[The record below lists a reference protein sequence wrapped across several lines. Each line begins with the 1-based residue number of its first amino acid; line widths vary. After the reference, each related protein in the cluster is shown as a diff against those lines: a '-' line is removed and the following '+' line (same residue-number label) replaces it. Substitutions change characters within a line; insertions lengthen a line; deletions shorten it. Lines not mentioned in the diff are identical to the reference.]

1 MLFSVTGEVIAVKE
15 TIILHASALQDLK
28 KSDIFHIF
36 LSKKKWPRFFFFFFS
51 KCTSLTELHATA

>member
-28 KSDIFHIF
+28 KSDIFHVF
-36 LSKKKWPRFFFFFFS
+36 LSKKKWPRRFFS
-51 KCTSLTELHATA
+51 FPNAHL